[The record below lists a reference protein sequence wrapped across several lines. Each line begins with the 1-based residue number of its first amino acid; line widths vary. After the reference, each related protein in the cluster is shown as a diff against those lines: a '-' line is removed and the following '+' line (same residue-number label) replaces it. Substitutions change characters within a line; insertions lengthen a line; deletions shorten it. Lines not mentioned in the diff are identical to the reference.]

1 MQPEMHRCFFYLQSS
16 VYKARMTASYHW
28 GVNMIPKETI
38 AENIRSH
45 GVKPTTQRLEIAML
59 LLSAPRHMSA
69 DQILADLRIAGSHIS
84 KATVYNT
91 LNLFTRH
98 SLLREVSADSNRQF
112 YDSTITPHHHFYN
125 IDTGELTD
133 IKQGDLAFSSLPEL
147 PAGTEAQ
154 DVEVIVRVRNAADA
168 RNAA

>member
-1 MQPEMHRCFFYLQSS
+1 MSR
-16 VYKARMTASYHW
+16 RYHW

-38 AENIRSH
+38 AERIRSK
-45 GVKPTTQRLEIAML
+45 GVKPTTQRLEIGML
-59 LLSAPRHMSA
+59 LLTTPQHMSA
-69 DQILADLRIAGSHIS
+69 DQILADLRKAGSRIS

-91 LNLFTRH
+91 LNLFTLH
-98 SLLREVSADSNRQF
+98 GLVREVSVDSSRQF

-125 IDTGELTD
+125 VDTGELTD
-133 IKQGDLAFSSLPEL
+133 IEQSDLAFSSLPKL

-154 DVEVIVRVRNAADA
+154 DIEVIVRVRNAVVA